1 MIFKGEEISLKGLAR
16 RTGISYGT
24 LEYRYNHLGLRD
36 DDLLNGVPNKKS
48 AILTYN
54 GETHAVSEEL
64 KKSLYKK
71 ALSVKLVQK
80 RLDADWDYDLAIS
93 LSKGYVTVDSTIC
106 LQIKVNKHFYHI
118 PYDELMD
125 LYEEK
130 ITVRG
135 LINGLRN
142 GDDIYDIV
150 PTGTVIYI
158 NGVKH
163 TGYPDVFDEMED
175 EYIEK
180 KVKEYQD
187 ERRREKKAH
196 LYKVP
201 QKHRL
206 DKYTE
211 QLMKEHAI
219 ARIKV
224 DIYGNTQLI

>member
-16 RTGISYGT
+16 KTGISYGT

-36 DDLLNGVPNKKS
+36 DDLLNGKPYKKS
-48 AILTYN
+48 AALTYN
-54 GETHAVSEEL
+54 GETHIVSEEL

-71 ALSVKLVQK
+71 GLSVKLVQK

-142 GDDIYDIV
+142 GNDIYDIV
-150 PTGTVIYI
+150 PTGTVVYI
-158 NGVKH
+158 NGVKQ
-163 TGYPDVFDEMED
+163 TGEPDVFDEMED

-180 KVKEYQD
+180 KVQAYKA
-187 ERRREKKAH
+187 ERHREKKAH
-196 LYKVP
+196 LYKVQ
-201 QKHRL
+201 QKHSES
-206 DKYTE
+206 KYAKYLWESYTFKC
-211 QLMKEHAI
+211 KEV
-219 ARIKV
+219 AR
-224 DIYGNTQLI
+224 

>member
-36 DDLLNGVPNKKS
+36 DDLLNGKAYKKS
-48 AILTYN
+48 ATLTYN
-54 GETHAVSEEL
+54 GETFTVSEEL

-71 ALSVKLVQK
+71 GLSVKLVQK
-80 RLDADWDYDLAIS
+80 RLDADWDYDLAIN
-93 LSKGYVTVDSTIC
+93 LSKGYVTVDNTIC

-135 LINGLRN
+135 LINSLRN
-142 GDDIYDIV
+142 GNDIYDII
-150 PTGTVIYI
+150 PTGTVVYI
-158 NGVKH
+158 NGVRT
-163 TGYPDVFDEMED
+163 TGEPDVFDEME
-175 EYIEK
+175 EAYIEK
-180 KVKEYQD
+180 KVQAYKA
-187 ERRREKKAH
+187 ERHREKKAH

-201 QKHRL
+201 QQHSES
-206 DKYTE
+206 KYAKYLWE
-211 QLMKEHAI
+211 SYKFKCKEVA
-219 ARIKV
+219 K
-224 DIYGNTQLI
+224 

>member
-16 RTGISYGT
+16 RTGISYGA

-36 DDLLNGVPNKKS
+36 DDLLNGVPRKKT
-48 AILTYN
+48 AALTYN
-54 GETHAVSEEL
+54 GETHIVSEEL

-71 ALSVKLVQK
+71 GLSVKIVQK
-80 RLDADWDYDLAIS
+80 RLDADWDYDLATN
-93 LSKGYVTVDSTIC
+93 LSKSYVTVDSTIC

-150 PTGTVIYI
+150 PAGTVVYI
-158 NGVKH
+158 NGVKY

-180 KVKEYQD
+180 KVQAYKA
-187 ERRREKKAH
+187 ERHREKKAH

-201 QKHRL
+201 QQHNES
-206 DKYTE
+206 KYAKYLWESYTFKC
-211 QLMKEHAI
+211 KEV
-219 ARIKV
+219 AR
-224 DIYGNTQLI
+224 

>member
-36 DDLLNGVPNKKS
+36 DDLLNGVPYKKN
-48 AILTYN
+48 AALTYN
-54 GETHAVSEEL
+54 GETHIASEEL

-71 ALSVKLVQK
+71 GLSVKLVQK

-135 LINGLRN
+135 LINSLRN
-142 GDDIYDIV
+142 GNDIYDIV
-150 PTGTVIYI
+150 PAGTVVYV
-158 NGVKH
+158 NGVKY
-163 TGYPDVFDEMED
+163 TGYPDVFDEME
-175 EYIEK
+175 EAYIEK
-180 KVKEYQD
+180 KVKAYKA
-187 ERRREKKAH
+187 ERYREKKAH
-196 LYKVP
+196 LFKVP
-201 QKHRL
+201 QQHTES
-206 DKYTE
+206 KYAKYLWESYTFKC
-211 QLMKEHAI
+211 KEV
-219 ARIKV
+219 AR
-224 DIYGNTQLI
+224 